1 MAFDLRTPLDLLG
14 FPGSARRSDISGRI
28 VGVGTLS
35 DAGFSASATMRLMT
49 QVQFFGLCL
58 LVGVVVTA
66 AAFIAMQS
74 AQW

>member
-1 MAFDLRTPLDLLG
+1 MPAFST
-14 FPGSARRSDISGRI
+14 
-28 VGVGTLS
+28 
-35 DAGFSASATMRLMT
+35 SATMRLMT

-58 LVGVVVTA
+58 LVGVTVVV